1 MAPKTILVIEDE
13 PDILELIQ
21 FNLES
26 EGFKVITSGTGKE
39 GYRLAGER
47 SPDLIVLDLM
57 LPDISGIE
65 VCRLL
70 RQEAKTR
77 NLPIIMATARDR
89 EADVVLGLEL
99 GADDYI
105 TKPFSVREL
114 SARVRAV
121 LRRAEPSS
129 SDPPGQIVR
138 AGPLEMDPERH
149 EVRIHGQPVEL
160 TLAEFRLLAALAGA
174 PGRVF
179 TRDQLLDRITGGQA
193 TIIDRNVD
201 VHIRALRRKLGSEVD
216 LIATIRGVGYKFT
229 HS

>member
-1 MAPKTILVIEDE
+1 MAGKTILVIEDE

-26 EGFKVITSGTGKE
+26 EGFKVVTSRTGEE
-39 GYRLAGER
+39 GYRLAGEL

-77 NLPIIMATARDR
+77 NLPIIMATARDS
-89 EADVVLGLEL
+89 EADVIVGLEL

-121 LRRAEPSS
+121 LRRSEPSV
-129 SDPPGQIVR
+129 SDAPGQIVR
-138 AGPLEMDPERH
+138 AGPLELDPERH
-149 EVRIHGQPVEL
+149 EVGIHGQPVEL
-160 TLAEFRLLAALAGA
+160 TLAEFRLLSALAGT
-174 PGRVF
+174 PGKVF

-201 VHIRALRRKLGSEVD
+201 VHIRALRRKLGSD
-216 LIATIRGVGYKFT
+216 AGLIGTVRGIGYKFT
-229 HS
+229 A